1 MDQSARL
8 KYECFYC
15 YFKGDHCWVA
25 AEVKHVRSMG
35 VTDSL
40 TKFGETEGETEEQS
54 VSRSVLVITNN
65 RLPRLKQAA
74 DEERRL
80 SAQTGYNIQV

>member
-15 YFKGDHCWVA
+15 YFTGDHCWVA
-25 AEVKHVRSMG
+25 AEVEQVRSMG

-54 VSRSVLVITNN
+54 VSRSVLVIANN

-80 SAQTGYNIQV
+80 AAQIGYNIQV